1 MDKTLLKQKIV
12 EWEKACDFFATPNIV
27 KLLDKEEKE
36 AIVFLSNYWRDK
48 EFDKDACQKQIDI
61 LKHCDKLHSNNRDII
76 EKSKT
81 LRGIAQTFYTKDFAL
96 FDEFRKEMG
105 WTPSTKKAPIPET
118 KKTPVPTPKPDSTP
132 QHDEALIITNVQ
144 KWSRSLQYL
153 KSEEITPQLD
163 TAEITAIEVLS
174 DMWRR
179 PSFQPSMKEE
189 AADMVKVLIN
199 SHKLHSNNREI
210 IEHSK
215 NLCAVAR
222 KMYEDKKT
230 FDIYKKALAEYY
242 QNNKP
247 PRREFPVPEKKKK
260 PIPQSPRKDSELII
274 RDVLFA
280 DTTYENKIIK
290 DFGRVLF
297 TNTQYIVPRLSV
309 ASEYYGTETIEIILK
324 YPNGETCSYD
334 TEVTFNGKGDYT
346 LAGWG
351 SKSGTSYASYGY
363 VEYTFK
369 CKGKKLWQGRVTI
382 GRDGNSP
389 RLPEISTVKFGAV
402 DYDGN
407 IKVNFGSPIPT
418 GIPYLKP
425 RIVVSNNFRG
435 AVSINITFE
444 YKDRD
449 ADRTT
454 SEISI
459 QGPGE
464 YDLTGWGRKD
474 CTYWTENETVKVT
487 FSCEGKVLYTT
498 NVKIGSG
505 SGWGPKKTYNTPH
518 RRRSSGDSLWSR
530 FDDKIRS
537 IGDWLEDDSEEMLTS
552 IISVILF
559 IILVIGVVFE
569 WIDEGLWAAILTG
582 VIGFIVLSLG
592 LALIRFIMPI
602 IVFVLRLVFKN
613 AWTFLIALI
622 FFFGPSIVGLV
633 GGLAQAIFA
642 SIDSDEPAIE
652 QVVTMPTSTYY
663 CTAQSGVIV
672 RQSPSKTAAQLGGLQ
687 YNEEVEVYEI
697 QNGYARIDYYGNEA
711 WVSSQYIT
719 MSEGEAFLIENAK
732 RKEVKV
738 LPSGLQYEVVKK
750 GKGKKPYAHSD
761 ILCTYTC
768 ELPDGTLVDS
778 ATEPV
783 EYNLGGVIKG
793 FAEGV
798 MQMKEGAHYILYI
811 PANLGYGSK
820 AVGNIPPHA
829 TVIYDVTLVEILD
842 R

>member
-1 MDKTLLKQKIV
+1 MDKTLLKQKV
-12 EWEKACDFFATPNIV
+12 AEWEKACSFFATPDIV
-27 KLLDKEEKE
+27 KQLDKDENE
-36 AIVFLSNYWRDK
+36 AIVFLSNFWRDK
-48 EFDKDACQKQIDI
+48 EFDKEACQKRIDL
-61 LKHCDKLHSNNRDII
+61 LKHCDKLHSNNREII

-81 LRGIAQTFYTKDFAL
+81 LRGIAQTFYTKDFAS
-96 FDEFRKEMG
+96 FDEFRKELG
-105 WTPSTKKAPIPET
+105 WTPGTKKAPIPEP
-118 KKTPVPTPKPDSTP
+118 KKAPVPTPKPDSTP
-132 QHDEALIITNVQ
+132 QHDEALIATNVQ
-144 KWSRSLQYL
+144 KWSRSLQFL

-179 PSFQPSMKEE
+179 PSFQPDMKEE
-189 AADMVKVLIN
+189 AADMVKVLIS

-222 KMYEDKKT
+222 KMYDDKKN
-230 FDIYKKALAEYY
+230 FDIYKKALSEYY
-242 QNNKP
+242 KNNKP
-247 PRREFPVPEKKKK
+247 PRREQPVPEKKKK
-260 PIPQSPRKDSELII
+260 PIPQSPRRDSELII

-280 DTTYENKIIK
+280 DTTYNNEIIK
-290 DFGRVLF
+290 DFGKVLF

-309 ASEYYGTETIEIILK
+309 SSEYYGTETIEVILK

-334 TEVTFNGKGDYT
+334 TEVTFSGKGDYT
-346 LAGWG
+346 LSGWG
-351 SKSGTSYASYGY
+351 SKSGTSYASYGF

-369 CKGKKLWQGRVTI
+369 CKGKKLWQGHVTI
-382 GRDGNSP
+382 GRDANSP

-435 AVSINITFE
+435 AVTINITFE
-444 YKDRD
+444 YKDKD
-449 ADRTT
+449 ADRTS

-464 YDLTGWGRKD
+464 YDLTGWGRRD
-474 CTYWTENETVKVT
+474 CTYWKENETVKVT

-505 SGWGPKKTYNTPH
+505 GGWSPKKTYNTPH
-518 RRRSSGDSLWSR
+518 RRSSSGDSLWAR

-537 IGDWLEDDSEEMLTS
+537 IGERLEDSNEILTS

-559 IILVIGVVFE
+559 LGLAAGVVFE
-569 WIDEGLWAAILTG
+569 WIDEGFWAALITG
-582 VIGFIVLSLG
+582 AVGFVVLSFVI
-592 LALIRFIMPI
+592 AIMSFIMPI
-602 IVFVLRLVFKN
+602 IVFVLQLVFRN

-622 FFFGPSIVGLV
+622 LLFGPSIAALV
-633 GGLAQAIFA
+633 GGVASAIFA
-642 SIDSDEPAIE
+642 RDDSDEQVIE
-652 QVVTMPTSTYY
+652 QVVAMPTSTYY

-672 RQSPSKTAAQLGGLQ
+672 RQSPSKTATQLGGLQ

-697 QNGYARIDYYGNEA
+697 ENGYARIDYYGQEA

-732 RKEVKV
+732 RKDVKI
-738 LPSGLQYEVVKK
+738 LASGLQYEVVKK

-761 ILCTYTC
+761 IKCTYTC
-768 ELPDGTLVDS
+768 SLPDGTVLDS
-778 ATEPV
+778 ATEPM
-783 EYNLGGVIKG
+783 EFNLGGVIKG

-798 MQMKEGAHYILYI
+798 MQMKEGARYILYV
-811 PANLGYGSK
+811 PANLGYGNN

-829 TVIYDVTLVEILD
+829 TVIYDVTLVEIVD
-842 R
+842 

>member
-1 MDKTLLKQKIV
+1 MDKTLLKQKIA
-12 EWEKACDFFATPNIV
+12 EWEKACDFFASPAIA
-27 KLLDKEEKE
+27 KQLDKDEKE
-36 AIVFLSNYWRDK
+36 AIVFLCNFWRDK
-48 EFDKDACQKQIDI
+48 EFDKEVCQKRIDL
-61 LKHCDKLHSNNRDII
+61 LKHCDKLHSNNREII

-81 LRGIAQTFYTKDFAL
+81 LRGIAQTFYTKDAAS
-96 FDEFRKEMG
+96 FDEFRRELG
-105 WTPSTKKAPIPET
+105 WTPGTKKTPTPET

-144 KWSRSLQYL
+144 KWSRSLQFL

-179 PSFQPSMKEE
+179 PTFDASMKEE
-189 AADMVKVLIN
+189 AAEMVKVLVN

-222 KMYEDKKT
+222 KMYEDKKS
-230 FDIYKKALAEYY
+230 FDVFKKALAEYY

-247 PRREFPVPEKKKK
+247 PRRDIPVPEKKKK
-260 PIPQSPRKDSELII
+260 PIPQSPHKDSELIV

-280 DTTYENKIIK
+280 DTTYNNEIIK

-309 ASEYYGTETIEIILK
+309 SSDYYGTETIEIILK
-324 YPNGETCSYD
+324 YPNGETCNYD

-346 LAGWG
+346 LSGWG

-382 GRDGNSP
+382 GRDANSP

-435 AVSINITFE
+435 AVTIDITFE
-444 YKDRD
+444 YKDR
-449 ADRTT
+449 ATERT
-454 SEISI
+454 SSDISI

-464 YDLTGWGRKD
+464 YNLTGWGRRD
-474 CTYWTENETVKVT
+474 CTSWTKNETVKIT
-487 FSCEGKVLYTT
+487 FSCEGKVLYTAQ
-498 NVKIGSG
+498 VKIGSG
-505 SGWGPKKTYNTPH
+505 SGWGPKKTNKTPY
-518 RRRSSGDSLWSR
+518 RRSGSGDSLWAR

-537 IGDWLEDDSEEMLTS
+537 IGDSLEDSSETITS
-552 IISVILF
+552 ILSFLLF
-559 IILVIGVVFE
+559 IILVVGVIFE
-569 WIDEGLWAAILTG
+569 WIDEGFWAALLTG
-582 VIGFIVLSLG
+582 VIGFIILSIII
-592 LALIRFIMPI
+592 AVMSYIMPL
-602 IVFVLRLVFKN
+602 IVYVLRLVFKN

-622 FFFGPSIVGLV
+622 LIFGPSIAGIVTGV
-633 GGLAQAIFA
+633 AKGVFTRNA
-642 SIDSDEPAIE
+642 SNLPAIE
-652 QVVTMPTSTYY
+652 EIATSTTTTYY
-663 CTAQSGVIV
+663 CTAQSGVKV
-672 RQSPSKTAAQLGGLQ
+672 RQEPSASAAQLGGLQ

-697 QNGYARIDYYGNEA
+697 RDGYARIDYYGNEA
-711 WVSSQYIT
+711 YVSSRYLT
-719 MSEGEAFLIENAK
+719 MVEGEEFLKENAS
-732 RKEVKV
+732 RKGVVTLK
-738 LPSGLQYEVVKK
+738 SGLQYEVLEK
-750 GKGKKPYAHSD
+750 GKGKKPAENSD
-761 ILCTYTC
+761 VLCRYK
-768 ELPDGTLVDS
+768 LSLLDGTIIDDTFSSDPIKL
-778 ATEPV
+778 
-783 EYNLGGVIKG
+783 NLGGTIKG
-793 FAEGV
+793 FQQGV
-798 MQMKEGAHYILYI
+798 QLMKEGAKYKFYI
-811 PANLGYGSK
+811 PASLAYGSK
-820 AVGNIPPHA
+820 SVRNIPAHA
-829 TVIYDVTLVEILD
+829 TLVYEVELVEVL
-842 R
+842 

>member
-1 MDKTLLKQKIV
+1 MDKTLLKQKIA
-12 EWEKACDFFATPNIV
+12 EWEKACNFFAAPDIV

-36 AIVFLSNYWRDK
+36 AIVFLGNFWRDK
-48 EFDKDACQKQIDI
+48 EFDKDACQNRIDL
-61 LKHCDKLHSNNRDII
+61 LKHCDKLHSNNREII

-81 LRGIAQTFYTKDFAL
+81 LRGIAQTFYTKDAAS
-96 FDEFRKEMG
+96 FDEFRRELG
-105 WTPSTKKAPIPET
+105 WTPSTKKAPIPEP
-118 KKTPVPTPKPDSTP
+118 KKAPVPTPTPDSTP

-144 KWSRSLQYL
+144 KWSRSLQFL

-163 TAEITAIEVLS
+163 TAEITAIELLS

-179 PSFQPSMKEE
+179 PSFQPTMKEE
-189 AADMVKVLIN
+189 AAEMVKVLVN

-222 KMYEDKKT
+222 KMYEDKKN

-247 PRREFPVPEKKKK
+247 PRREFPEPEKKKK
-260 PIPQSPRKDSELII
+260 RIPQSPRRDSELII

-280 DTTYENKIIK
+280 DATYENKIIK

-309 ASEYYGTETIEIILK
+309 SSEYYGTETIEIFLK
-324 YPNGETCSYD
+324 YPDGKTYNYD
-334 TEVTFNGKGDYT
+334 TEVTFSGKGDYT
-346 LAGWG
+346 LSGWG

-407 IKVNFGSPIPT
+407 IKVKFGSPIPT

-435 AVSINITFE
+435 AVTIDMTFE
-444 YKDRD
+444 YKNKD
-449 ADRTT
+449 ADRT
-454 SEISI
+454 SCEISI

-464 YDLTGWGRKD
+464 YDLSGWGRND
-474 CTYWTENETVKVT
+474 CTFWTENETVKVT
-487 FSCEGKVLYTT
+487 FSCEGKVLYTA

-505 SGWGPKKTYNTPH
+505 SGWGPKKTHNTPH

-530 FDDKIRS
+530 FNDKIES
-537 IGDWLEDDSEEMLTS
+537 IGIWIDDNDDRLSAIVTVLLYVLLG
-552 IISVILF
+552 IA
-559 IILVIGVVFE
+559 VIGT
-569 WIDEGLWAAILTG
+569 WIDD
-582 VIGFIVLSLG
+582 GFIAALIAGFVGFVIVALLTVVLSYVLPIITFVLSL
-592 LALIRFIMPI
+592 I
-602 IVFVLRLVFKN
+602 FKN

-622 FFFGPSIVGLV
+622 LLFGPSIAALV
-633 GGLAQAIFA
+633 GGVARGIFA
-642 SIDSDEPAIE
+642 RNDSDEPVIE
-652 QVVTMPTSTYY
+652 QVVTLPTSTYY

-672 RQSPSKTAAQLGGLQ
+672 RQAPSSSAAQLGGLQ

-697 QNGYARIDYYGNEA
+697 KNGYARIDYYGNEA
-711 WVSSQYIT
+711 WVSSKYIT
-719 MSEGEAFLIENAK
+719 MSDGEAFLIENAK
-732 RKEVKV
+732 RDDVKI
-738 LPSGLQYEVVKK
+738 LASGLQYEVVKK
-750 GKGKKPYAHSD
+750 GKGNKPHANSD
-761 ILCTYTC
+761 ILCTYSCT
-768 ELPDGTLVDS
+768 LPDGTQLDRS
-778 ATEPV
+778 TEPIQF
-783 EYNLGGVIKG
+783 NLNKVIKG
-793 FAEGV
+793 FAEGLL
-798 MQMKEGAHYILYI
+798 QMKEGANYILYV
-811 PANLGYGSK
+811 PANLGYGNK
-820 AVGNIPPHA
+820 AVADVPAHA
-829 TVIYDVTLVEILD
+829 TLIYDVKLIEVLN
-842 R
+842 